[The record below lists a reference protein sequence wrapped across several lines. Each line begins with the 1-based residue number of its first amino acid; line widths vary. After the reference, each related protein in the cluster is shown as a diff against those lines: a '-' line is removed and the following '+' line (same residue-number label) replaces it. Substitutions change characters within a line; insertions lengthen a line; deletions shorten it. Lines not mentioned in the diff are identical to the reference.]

1 METWPLVASSRKSQG
16 GAEEGHG
23 ILEGIS
29 SLHSWIKSQTMIRP
43 NKIVKKKPEDNY
55 DDVSKTGIN
64 DDVLFLERFWVRLPN
79 CIILKMLKNMFSF
92 TLMNVA
98 FFQYGLETDVYP
110 LD

>member
-55 DDVSKTGIN
+55 DDVSNTLQKSFHKWWCS
-64 DDVLFLERFWVRLPN
+64 VLGEALGSSTKLHHT
-79 CIILKMLKNMFSF
+79 KMLKNMISS
-92 TLMNVA
+92 A
-98 FFQYGLETDVYP
+98 AIAC
-110 LD
+110 